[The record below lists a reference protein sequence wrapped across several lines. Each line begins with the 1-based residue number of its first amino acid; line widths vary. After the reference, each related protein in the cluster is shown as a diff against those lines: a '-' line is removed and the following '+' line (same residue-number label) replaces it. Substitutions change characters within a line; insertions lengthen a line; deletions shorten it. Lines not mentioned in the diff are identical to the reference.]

1 MAWWKLVYS
10 SVFLAGFCV
19 RKPGNGN
26 YIKVIRGIIAKPN
39 IKKLS
44 KKILMS
50 NSVGKTK
57 SHEIPAS

>member
-1 MAWWKLVYS
+1 MYS

-19 RKPGNGN
+19 RKPGNRN

-57 SHEIPAS
+57 SHKMPGP